1 MNALSGF
8 LMWCILSCC
17 KPAFFARPPPL
28 MPEVAAGL
36 FCPTE
41 RPIRP
46 SFPDGPELKMGPGEY
61 GPQMPS
67 TAPGGDKMPPYRG
80 IELK

>member
-1 MNALSGF
+1 MNAFSGF

-17 KPAFFARPPPL
+17 RHAFFARPPPHI
-28 MPEVAAGL
+28 PEVADGL

-46 SFPDGPELKMGPGEY
+46 SLPAGPELKLGPGEY
-61 GPQMPS
+61 GPLLPS
-67 TAPGGDKMPPYRG
+67 TVPGVEDNMPP
-80 IELK
+80 